1 MFINPHY
8 EIAATVISLVLI
20 LFFSI
25 AKKTR
30 NFQNTTFFLALVLN
44 GISAVSDIIV
54 FYFRSYYPNQILEYT
69 FSYVYLST
77 HVAVVIV
84 VFFYFLANAREWY
97 QVPKALKLVYLVPLI
112 AVQAYILLDTLT
124 FHTTGKYFEDGSF
137 ERGSG
142 MLVLYGVTVFY
153 LINIILALIIFRRSY
168 PLQKRAMYVLGIVV
182 VFAGMLFQGI
192 NISFRLETFAVAID
206 LTLFFYFFQNPY
218 KQIDRE
224 TRLFNKIPFYE
235 TMRRCIATKEDV
247 DIVALVIQDF
257 EEIMRN
263 NSKEENHS
271 VACQIADFLKSIND
285 SYTVYRVEKNL
296 FVLSFKAK
304 DDIEIVKVE
313 KKLHDRFKQP
323 WIVQNYQLNYKVHI
337 CHVPVLNRF
346 ANVEGVMGFIY
357 ETLNSNFDRE
367 ILGVQDFN
375 LNILER
381 GMKIKAALMDAIEND
396 KFELTFSPIYSAK
409 LGKINGFEISS
420 RFYDSELGYVSETE
434 LMKYVE
440 NSGQM
445 IKLGMLLFDKACNF
459 ISSHDFKKLGISFV
473 GIKIRSVICLQYEFI
488 GSVNKVF
495 SQYDIDPSFI
505 CFQISEYIVSKVSHT
520 FEAHMDIL
528 SSMGFQFCLDDYGS
542 GFTNLASIYEYPI
555 KYIKI
560 DSKVVRAMEENEK
573 AKITIESTLD
583 LAKELSMK
591 TIMGGISTEEEF
603 EMVSEFNCDYEI
615 GSYFYV
621 DLDEVTFMRLL
632 NENAMLPADEEVDLS
647 NVKKNK
653 LRTLTS
659 NVASRLFGD
668 NKDPLKPV

>member
-1 MFINPHY
+1 MF
-8 EIAATVISLVLI
+8 LVSWLYLLVCFSRESI
-20 LFFSI
+20 L
-25 AKKTR
+25 
-30 NFQNTTFFLALVLN
+30 
-44 GISAVSDIIV
+44 
-54 FYFRSYYPNQILEYT
+54 
-69 FSYVYLST
+69 
-77 HVAVVIV
+77 
-84 VFFYFLANAREWY
+84 
-97 QVPKALKLVYLVPLI
+97 
-112 AVQAYILLDTLT
+112 
-124 FHTTGKYFEDGSF
+124 
-137 ERGSG
+137 
-142 MLVLYGVTVFY
+142 
-153 LINIILALIIFRRSY
+153 
-168 PLQKRAMYVLGIVV
+168 
-182 VFAGMLFQGI
+182 
-192 NISFRLETFAVAID
+192 FRLETFAVAID

-263 NSKEENHS
+263 NTKEENHS

-304 DDIEIVKVE
+304 DDIEIAKVE

-396 KFELTFSPIYSAK
+396 RFELTFSPIYSAK

-445 IKLGMLLFDKACNF
+445 IKLGMLFQGIN
-459 ISSHDFKKLGISFV
+459 ISFRLETFAV
-473 GIKIRSVICLQYEFI
+473 A
-488 GSVNKVF
+488 
-495 SQYDIDPSFI
+495 IDLTLFFLNMI
-505 CFQISEYIVSKVSHT
+505 LTRHLYVSRYLS
-520 FEAHMDIL
+520 IL
-528 SSMGFQFCLDDYGS
+528 YPKSAIHSKLIW
-542 GFTNLASIYEYPI
+542 IY
-555 KYIKI
+555 
-560 DSKVVRAMEENEK
+560 
-573 AKITIESTLD
+573 
-583 LAKELSMK
+583 
-591 TIMGGISTEEEF
+591 
-603 EMVSEFNCDYEI
+603 
-615 GSYFYV
+615 
-621 DLDEVTFMRLL
+621 
-632 NENAMLPADEEVDLS
+632 
-647 NVKKNK
+647 
-653 LRTLTS
+653 
-659 NVASRLFGD
+659 
-668 NKDPLKPV
+668 